1 VLSALEQRWRVGLQ
15 HNNSLAANAGSF
27 NHYLM
32 QQRATDR
39 SPERAPAGTTES
51 PRRLGWPAVLA
62 LNFLPGVAT
71 VALVGVLHPAIE
83 SLRWP
88 PVVAYTCAIGL
99 VTLGELAVLARQA
112 QRLSGTW
119 DPRRAVALTAR
130 LPFRAAVIPIVGFIL
145 VAAGLAALLDPVA
158 ATISRKEGAPRMTK
172 VTPFLMFN
180 DQLDAA
186 IELYTTTFPD
196 SEDAGA
202 SPATARM
209 VRSSP
214 PSSSLV
220 VKSSWATTVA
230 HVLFV
235 LGRRLALRR
244 LRGPGRSRQVLGQT
258 ARRRRDADRMRLDQR
273 PFGLSWQIV
282 PRRFMELIRDQDAGK

>member
-1 VLSALEQRWRVGLQ
+1 MLSALGQRWRVGLQ

-158 ATISRKEGAPRMTK
+158 SAIS
-172 VTPFLMFN
+172 
-180 DQLDAA
+180 
-186 IELYTTTFPD
+186 
-196 SEDAGA
+196 
-202 SPATARM
+202 AR
-209 VRSSP
+209 
-214 PSSSLV
+214 LAHV
-220 VKSSWATTVA
+220 VPGWLSADTDATTVA
-230 HVLFV
+230 TYGRTAVMVALSFNFLIDVIASPYVEELYWKGYLMRRIPARVALQPVALAILFAAQHFWQPGEFLLVALLQAAIGSHAQRTNSLTVAIWTHWLANGIVTVLTIREV
-235 LGRRLALRR
+235 LA
-244 LRGPGRSRQVLGQT
+244 
-258 ARRRRDADRMRLDQR
+258 
-273 PFGLSWQIV
+273 
-282 PRRFMELIRDQDAGK
+282 